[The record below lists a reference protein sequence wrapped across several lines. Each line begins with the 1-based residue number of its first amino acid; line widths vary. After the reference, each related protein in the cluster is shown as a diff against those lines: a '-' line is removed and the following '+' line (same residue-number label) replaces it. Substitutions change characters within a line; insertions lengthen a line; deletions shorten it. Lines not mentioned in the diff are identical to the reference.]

1 MCERNGDLVF
11 IGKEEQNE
19 ELLKTIVVNMFLFLV
34 KELLTRAIIILCFQL
49 FQAIK

>member
-19 ELLKTIVVNMFLFLV
+19 ELLNTIVVNMFLFLV
-34 KELLTRAIIILCFQL
+34 LVKELLKTRAIII
-49 FQAIK
+49 